1 MFYFASI
8 IRCFKDA
15 KLKMTITTND
25 NSELICKLQNLKNS
39 DKYINFKKSFTRTSS
54 IIRDKLNISYNHT
67 IEDENVDFMIANFT
81 SICTSIGQL
90 IENLNKFEN
99 VNIDFINKNKAVT
112 QSFKDLL
119 TKEDYEIV
127 FDEASLKTFYQSNDS
142 PNHSSIGNHHDQT
155 LAIRKSIILG
165 KETDQNLSLEK
176 DFKINLYIENSHE
189 SAVKEFHKVF
199 KYFQSSVYSPLVE
212 LNDNVIKKFKLAIK
226 HREFLIMDYNRYKD
240 KFNHMESKEL
250 ETDLNLLQE
259 RNYKYFM
266 RRLDD
271 AALEYNL
278 ATETIRND
286 ISHFLNYLFPQFRK
300 IWFEKYYYTV
310 FSLSY
315 VLYENIANS
324 PEINK
329 FSSQLCKYASSYKE
343 NESKAIN
350 LKLVEE
356 YKASMRL
363 FQRITKKK
371 STINY
376 LIG

>member
-127 FDEASLKTFYQSNDS
+127 FDEASLKNF
-142 PNHSSIGNHHDQT
+142 
-155 LAIRKSIILG
+155 
-165 KETDQNLSLEK
+165 LSE
-176 DFKINLYIENSHE
+176 
-189 SAVKEFHKVF
+189 
-199 KYFQSSVYSPLVE
+199 
-212 LNDNVIKKFKLAIK
+212 
-226 HREFLIMDYNRYKD
+226 
-240 KFNHMESKEL
+240 
-250 ETDLNLLQE
+250 
-259 RNYKYFM
+259 
-266 RRLDD
+266 
-271 AALEYNL
+271 
-278 ATETIRND
+278 
-286 ISHFLNYLFPQFRK
+286 
-300 IWFEKYYYTV
+300 
-310 FSLSY
+310 
-315 VLYENIANS
+315 
-324 PEINK
+324 
-329 FSSQLCKYASSYKE
+329 
-343 NESKAIN
+343 
-350 LKLVEE
+350 
-356 YKASMRL
+356 
-363 FQRITKKK
+363 
-371 STINY
+371 
-376 LIG
+376 